1 MVAATASKCSLNDFN
16 VLLLCFDAGLWNV
29 DLRLTIGKEDI
40 DLSTLDSLAVSG
52 WVEDVADL
60 LAVAEGSV
68 WHLNVL
74 VVVGVGDGDE
84 EFASLEA
91 VEIVSDISLL
101 KFMIP
106 HRHSLPG
113 FVDGSGHL
121 VDIRV
126 GVHALPEGLSI
137 MRVIAT
143 SISLLTT
150 VVVEWNT
157 LGSQG
162 EGESTLEHGDV
173 MVGVEETGVVVIVNE
188 DTEGIQV
195 SEMRGLFLKS
205 VLDIVHRLS
214 TEDILNGEVHWIVEE
229 SGQVVLVWT
238 DVGWVTIEVLTHLEH
253 TSSISVFLPEIF
265 WNFWDGIDS
274 DTVEAVGINKVLD
287 PVLEVV
293 SNPAIRLVEI
303 WETGETAVLDRVLV
317 TPVNVAVWVIVFGFV
332 QWVDLTEIVA
342 DWCSV
347 VCNDIDH
354 DVNTLRVG
362 SFH

>member
-1 MVAATASKCSLNDFN
+1 
-16 VLLLCFDAGLWNV
+16 
-29 DLRLTIGKEDI
+29 
-40 DLSTLDSLAVSG
+40 
-52 WVEDVADL
+52 
-60 LAVAEGSV
+60 
-68 WHLNVL
+68 
-74 VVVGVGDGDE
+74 
-84 EFASLEA
+84 
-91 VEIVSDISLL
+91 
-101 KFMIP
+101 
-106 HRHSLPG
+106 
-113 FVDGSGHL
+113 
-121 VDIRV
+121 
-126 GVHALPEGLSI
+126 
-137 MRVIAT
+137 
-143 SISLLTT
+143 
-150 VVVEWNT
+150 
-157 LGSQG
+157 
-162 EGESTLEHGDV
+162 